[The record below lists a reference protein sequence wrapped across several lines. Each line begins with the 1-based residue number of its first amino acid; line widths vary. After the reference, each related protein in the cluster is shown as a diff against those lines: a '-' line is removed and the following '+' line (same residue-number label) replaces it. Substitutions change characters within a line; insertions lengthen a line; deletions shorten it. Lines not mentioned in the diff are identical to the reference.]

1 MINTEEN
8 SQNIK
13 DSSKD
18 LQIQGVCILEM
29 SMNGEI
35 EVIFQKGIDIAL
47 VHHIINMNRNRILSN
62 EEGDIK
68 DYVGSLNAYL
78 VYCNKNQSDKIIA
91 LFVDKEEVILN
102 YSKLDSLTEILFEK
116 IGITTTNLEIKKI
129 CINPVKFL
137 KAKGL
142 VGFLALNKTG
152 ILYFS
157 RVKKNRK
164 KISKNIFQIAGFISA
179 ILIYSKDLISGED
192 PELRL
197 EDINLGSH
205 HFYVNIKNNVVFAYF
220 IEKHKVTEN
229 FDKYIQLVIEKF
241 VEKYYNPYITNFKGD
256 LSPFHGFDSVIDQY
270 FEI

>member
-8 SQNIK
+8 SQNGK
-13 DSSKD
+13 VSSMD

-29 SMNGEI
+29 SIKGEI

-47 VHHIINMNRNRILSN
+47 VHHVININRSKILNN

-78 VYCNKNQSDKIIA
+78 VYCNKNQSEKIIA

-102 YSKLDSLTEILFEK
+102 YSKLDNLTVLLFEK

-129 CINPVKFL
+129 CINPIKVL

-157 RVKKNRK
+157 RVKK
-164 KISKNIFQIAGFISA
+164 
-179 ILIYSKDLISGED
+179 
-192 PELRL
+192 
-197 EDINLGSH
+197 
-205 HFYVNIKNNVVFAYF
+205 
-220 IEKHKVTEN
+220 
-229 FDKYIQLVIEKF
+229 
-241 VEKYYNPYITNFKGD
+241 
-256 LSPFHGFDSVIDQY
+256 
-270 FEI
+270 